1 MNLKPYE
8 EYIEDKAKQKRNN
21 RQYNSPSYKDRS
33 TIVINNEYK
42 DMLDR
47 MWEEENKIS
56 SITKRE
62 LTNRIIK
69 EYMDK
74 NYPNLH

>member
-42 DMLDR
+42 DM
-47 MWEEENKIS
+47 
-56 SITKRE
+56 
-62 LTNRIIK
+62 
-69 EYMDK
+69 
-74 NYPNLH
+74 